1 MVRRTVSIDEKI
13 ERQKEIFFQLKD
25 KYDAAVKEL
34 DTLQQ
39 KRNELKNKELL
50 KAIESSNKSYDEIL
64 AFLTNTD
71 EVEA

>member
-1 MVRRTVSIDEKI
+1 MCYPE
-13 ERQKEIFFQLKD
+13 EIVFQLKD